1 MHGLPPRKINT
12 LMPKLKAQHRMK
24 QALINNNNTKR
35 EHTHNPHTLQTNCKE
50 NYSYPPLIC
59 PKDKDTFTT
68 AHGNGTC

>member
-1 MHGLPPRKINT
+1 MHGLPPCKINT

-24 QALINNNNTKR
+24 QALINNTKR
-35 EHTHNPHTLQTNCKE
+35 EHTHIPYTLQINRKE
-50 NYSYPPLIC
+50 YTHTIC